1 MADNKNDQINTEEDI
16 SELLKIRRDKL
27 DSLKKEGND
36 PFEITVS
43 NRDSYAQKVK
53 DNFEKLEGQDVCVSG
68 RIMSWRDMGK
78 ASFLDIHDVTG
89 RI

>member
-43 NRDSYAQKVK
+43 NRDSYAQKV
-53 DNFEKLEGQDVCVSG
+53 NMMRVQPTTGWLQ
-68 RIMSWRDMGK
+68 ILHT
-78 ASFLDIHDVTG
+78 SFFLI
-89 RI
+89 